1 MNPRV
6 PQAQLI
12 RRVDE
17 RRRWDAIDNCSRN
30 GNFTTGRRVPSL
42 EILTG
47 QPINAHRSVVVNSRR
62 TDLGFGPRRHGPA
75 GHALLRD
82 LADAARVVLV
92 VARSLTHLDVFN
104 QVLLLAPGKA
114 AFTGRPDQIGPG
126 ADDAVCSA
134 IRRREAR
141 QHRRLGIG
149 LTLARQPVGIGYAQI
164 DLAAEPLVENRS
176 EPLIKRRYQPTA
188 LT

>member
-82 LADAARVVLV
+82 LADAGRVVLV
-92 VARSLTHLDVFN
+92 VARSLTHLDVFD

-114 AFTGRPDQIGPG
+114 AFTGRPTRSDP
-126 ADDAVCSA
+126 VLMMPS
-134 IRRREAR
+134 AR
-141 QHRRLGIG
+141 QSGDARLDNIG
-149 LTLARQPVGIGYAQI
+149 VSESDWTLARQPVGIGYAQI

-176 EPLIKRRYQPTA
+176 EPLIKGGTSPPR
-188 LT
+188 